1 MNYHKIKIELERRK
15 ITVKAFC
22 QQVGTT
28 EQSLHQMIRNK
39 SMKVDVLERIS
50 LALKV
55 PIGYWFDD
63 GSSLK
68 NEVSAMQKKDINTSS
83 TATVERIDAVTNE
96 LNSLLKELS
105 KK

>member
-1 MNYHKIKIELERRK
+1 MNYHKIKIELEKRK
-15 ITVKAFC
+15 ITIKAFC

-28 EQSLHQMIRNK
+28 EQSLHQMIRNQ

-55 PIGYWFDD
+55 PIGYWFSEEYPEKD
-63 GSSLK
+63 GPTGRQPSK
-68 NEVSAMQKKDINTSS
+68 AGGNTG
-83 TATVERIDAVTNE
+83 TVERIDAVTDE
-96 LNSLLKELS
+96 LNKLLKELS

>member
-15 ITVKAFC
+15 ITIKAFC
-22 QQVGTT
+22 QQIGTT
-28 EQSLHQMIRNK
+28 EQSLHQMIRNQ

-50 LALKV
+50 VALKV

-63 GSSLK
+63 GSSAEK
-68 NEVSAMQKKDINTSS
+68 EVSAKQKDKNAGNAV
-83 TATVERIDAVTNE
+83 TAERIDAVTGD
-96 LNSLLKELS
+96 LNSLLKALS